1 MLSTRLPPMS
11 TCPSCGNSDGNKVNR
26 SSGIRRCGECDC
38 RYGEGSGLALARTGS
53 VFVPT
58 ICTDGHAIDGA
69 VRALR
74 HRAQNMAGHLLSG
87 LVRECEE
94 RGILKSPEKVRCAF
108 DRPWA
113 TNDTRVR
120 IAMRSAEATDMPD
133 WEIEIAVSIAVSVIL
148 LQSTATRNAHLGGIA
163 KLVAVGAIGAIFG
176 VWVG

>member
-1 MLSTRLPPMS
+1 MS

-26 SSGIRRCGECDC
+26 SSGIRRCGECDY
-38 RYGEGSGLALARTGS
+38 RYGEGSGRALARTGS

-58 ICTDGHAIDGA
+58 ICTDVHAIDGA
-69 VRALR
+69 ARALR
-74 HRAQNMAGHLLSG
+74 PRARNMCLHLIAGLA
-87 LVRECEE
+87 RECEE

-113 TNDTRVR
+113 ANDERVR
-120 IAMRSAEATDMPD
+120 IAMRSAEATDMSD
-133 WEIEIAVSIAVSVIL
+133 WEIETAVSIAVSAML
-148 LQSTATRNAHLGGIA
+148 LQSTADRNAQLGGIA